1 MTQDL
6 LLYVV
11 DLAASFMLAAAASCR
26 ARSAGAHF
34 SGAAVLACLVGLAA
48 PLLREGLLGH
58 PLMALNRGDY
68 LAAAV
73 AGGLAGILT
82 GRWRRS
88 WLVFYWLDSLG
99 LGLAAGVATVAGLY
113 SGLGV
118 TGCLILGVLTA
129 LTGGFVRDVALG
141 DMARLVEDYLYAT
154 AAALGAMLALATLMY
169 GKMPPWQC
177 ALAGCGLVLVLRAL
191 RLRKGGFGSV

>member
-6 LLYVV
+6 LLYVF

-26 ARSAGAHF
+26 ARSGGAHF

-58 PLMALNRGDY
+58 PVLALNRGDY
-68 LAAAV
+68 LAAALV
-73 AGGLAGILT
+73 GGLAGILA

-88 WLVFYWLDSLG
+88 WLFFYWLDSLG
-99 LGLAAGVATVAGLY
+99 LGLAAGVATVLGLY

-129 LTGGFVRDVALG
+129 LIGGFVRDVALG
-141 DMARLVEDYLYAT
+141 DTARLVEDYLYAT

-169 GKMPPWQC
+169 GRMPPWQC

-191 RLRKGGFGSV
+191 RLRKGGFGAV

>member
-1 MTQDL
+1 MHGNET
-6 LLYVV
+6 
-11 DLAASFMLAAAASCR
+11 ASDWVRRWSHLIAPGSTALDVACG
-26 ARSAGAHF
+26 AGRH
-34 SGAAVLACLVGLAA
+34 
-48 PLLREGLLGH
+48 LRWLQGLGH
-58 PLMALNRGDY
+58 S
-68 LAAAV
+68 V
-73 AGGLAGILT
+73 VGGLAGILT

-191 RLRKGGFGSV
+191 RLRKGGFGAV

>member
-6 LLYVV
+6 LLYVF

-26 ARSAGAHF
+26 ARSGGSHF

-58 PLMALNRGDY
+58 PLLALNRGDY
-68 LAAAV
+68 LAAALV
-73 AGGLAGILT
+73 GGLAGILV

-141 DMARLVEDYLYAT
+141 DTARLVEDYLYAT

-169 GKMPPWQC
+169 GQMPPWQC

-191 RLRKGGFGSV
+191 RLRKGSFGAV

>member
-6 LLYVV
+6 LLYVF

-26 ARSAGAHF
+26 ARSGGAHF

-58 PLMALNRGDY
+58 PVLALNRGDY
-68 LAAAV
+68 LASAV
-73 AGGLAGILT
+73 AGGLAGILA
-82 GRWRRS
+82 GRWRHT
-88 WLVFYWLDSLG
+88 WLSFYWLDSLG
-99 LGLAAGVATVAGLY
+99 LGLVAGVATVAGFY
-113 SGLGV
+113 SGLSV

-129 LTGGFVRDVALG
+129 LTGGLVRDVALG

-154 AAALGAMLALATLMY
+154 AAALGAMLTLATLMY
-169 GKMPPWQC
+169 GKMPAWQC
-177 ALAGCGLVLVLRAL
+177 ALAGCGLVLALRVL
-191 RLRKGGFGSV
+191 RLRRGGFGAV

>member
-6 LLYVV
+6 LLYAF

-26 ARSAGAHF
+26 SRSAGAHF

-58 PLMALNRGDY
+58 PVLALNRGDY

-73 AGGLAGILT
+73 AGGLVGILT

-118 TGCLILGVLTA
+118 TGCLLLGVLTA
-129 LTGGFVRDVALG
+129 LIGGFVRDVALG

-154 AAALGAMLALATLMY
+154 AAALGAMLALATLMF

-191 RLRKGGFGSV
+191 RLRKGSFGSV

>member
-1 MTQDL
+1 
-6 LLYVV
+6 
-11 DLAASFMLAAAASCR
+11 MLAAAASCR

-58 PLMALNRGDY
+58 PLLALNRGDY

-191 RLRKGGFGSV
+191 RLRKGSFGAV

>member
-1 MTQDL
+1 MDDD
-6 LLYVV
+6 VV
-11 DLAASFMLAAAASCR
+11 DLAD
-26 ARSAGAHF
+26 
-34 SGAAVLACLVGLAA
+34 V
-48 PLLREGLLGH
+48 
-58 PLMALNRGDY
+58 
-68 LAAAV
+68 
-73 AGGLAGILT
+73 
-82 GRWRRS
+82 
-88 WLVFYWLDSLG
+88 SLG

-191 RLRKGGFGSV
+191 RLRKGSFGAV